1 MWKNIRRRRTRNP
14 TWTEYVHLMVSI
26 TKDQH
31 IHPIQFSWRPLSI
44 QELCEWNQWKKKAR
58 RMEESWKVFRW
69 KLIPSLLFFCF
80 SCERQFNWKW
90 NLSMTR
96 MFIYTGQLHWL
107 TWWILEDIWSLINNR
122 LGSGREGRRTSSR
135 SQKQTNM
142 DLWHL
147 NISHLSGCTYCH
159 LWPLSKWFW
168 RKFIVIAH
176 ESHVGSFFLRQTP
189 FVFFGYGGKKRSLHR
204 SLTLFIDFLNPSS
217 IPVRMLRRGI
227 LMGASE
233 RKNHEKII
241 IHITHNEIQ
250 NISWMAAHSI
260 KCWV

>member
-176 ESHVGSFFLRQTP
+176 ESHVGSFFFYDRLRSSSSATVGKSDHFTARLHYSSTFLILHP
-189 FVFFGYGGKKRSLHR
+189 FRCDCWDVVFSWGH
-204 SLTLFIDFLNPSS
+204 
-217 IPVRMLRRGI
+217 RRGKTT
-227 LMGASE
+227 
-233 RKNHEKII
+233 RK
-241 IHITHNEIQ
+241 
-250 NISWMAAHSI
+250 S
-260 KCWV
+260 

>member
-1 MWKNIRRRRTRNP
+1 MKKYSPEKDSKSDMNRIRSSYGQHYKGPAYPSN
-14 TWTEYVHLMVSI
+14 SI
-26 TKDQH
+26 FLTSI
-31 IHPIQFSWRPLSI
+31 IHSRILW
-44 QELCEWNQWKKKAR
+44 
-58 RMEESWKVFRW
+58 MESVEEEGPENGG
-69 KLIPSLLFFCF
+69 KLKGIPMKIDSDSPFFCF

-176 ESHVGSFFLRQTP
+176 ESHVGSFFFYDRLRSSSSATVGKSDHFTARLHYSSTFLILHP
-189 FVFFGYGGKKRSLHR
+189 FRCECWDVVFSWGH
-204 SLTLFIDFLNPSS
+204 
-217 IPVRMLRRGI
+217 RRGKTT
-227 LMGASE
+227 
-233 RKNHEKII
+233 RK
-241 IHITHNEIQ
+241 
-250 NISWMAAHSI
+250 S
-260 KCWV
+260 